1 MCHYWNVSQYPWKY
15 VTEFHISVDDSLE
28 ITNIESSMKLQYAST
43 QIRSHTL
50 VNLSNWYTLQTN
62 LFVFILCVGWD
73 LTALVLW
80 SLTGQ
85 PQMTKES
92 IWNTDGLSEGRVLG
106 EKIVPKVKVK
116 RQSSPWNGLQRPRGG
131 AEV

>member
-1 MCHYWNVSQYPWKY
+1 
-15 VTEFHISVDDSLE
+15 
-28 ITNIESSMKLQYAST
+28 
-43 QIRSHTL
+43 
-50 VNLSNWYTLQTN
+50 
-62 LFVFILCVGWD
+62 
-73 LTALVLW
+73 
-80 SLTGQ
+80 
-85 PQMTKES
+85 MTKES